1 MDAENPELVGPVSR
15 ERISFL
21 NVPVDIVSPDQLPAL
36 INEFLLSGEVKNIAL
51 ISLWDL
57 LRARRNNEYRAYITE
72 ASLVI
77 PIAKSL
83 VGGVRFLTGKKIF
96 RYMPFDFIITVLS
109 VWGAADEFSPEVLPY
124 NFGRNRELSL
134 YILGGKQKVLEKA
147 ESNVRQT
154 FPYLRIIGRHTG
166 HFKKYIEGAIL
177 EAIRKASPS
186 LLLVGKGVRGDEL
199 WIHRNSAKLGPG
211 LRLWCSNM
219 LDVFANKKKH
229 PSRSSF
235 EYGLEWIGFC
245 FQNPLLIFRIFP
257 YLYYKLL
264 LVIYKLFKKDKKE
277 RNE

>member
-1 MDAENPELVGPVSR
+1 MDAENPGPVGPVAR
-15 ERISFL
+15 ERISLL

-36 INEFLLSGEVKNIAL
+36 INEFLLSGEVKNIVL
-51 ISLWDL
+51 LSLWDL

-83 VGGVRFLTGKKIF
+83 VGGARFLTGKKIF
-96 RYMPFDFIITVLS
+96 RYMPFDFIITILS
-109 VWGAADEFSPEVLPY
+109 VWGNTDEFSPY
-124 NFGRNRELSL
+124 NFGGNRELSL

-154 FPYLRIIGRHTG
+154 FPYLHIIGRHAG
-166 HFKKYIEGAIL
+166 HFKKHIEGAIL

-186 LLLVGKGVRGDEL
+186 LLLVGKGVHGDEL
-199 WIHRNSAKLGPG
+199 WIHRNSAKLGHG

-229 PSRSSF
+229 PSRYSF
-235 EYGLEWIGFC
+235 EHGFEWIGFC

-264 LVIYKLFKKDKKE
+264 LVIYKLFKKEKKT
-277 RNE
+277 